1 MLISKSRYLSLFN
14 VFFFFSTKHFIIFGK
29 VADQGHRGL
38 ARTNARTSYC
48 TQTTRNTKA
57 STLTVT
63 LLINTT
69 ERIRRIVTAITV
81 APKEAW
87 VPFVFNL
94 LFLHRERFLS
104 QSTPCVPHCENQN
117 HYCHTDYQQHK
128 SCGSQTWYT
137 LFFSN
142 SYRFYTYIPD
152 TMILICHYVY
162 EVHFSFSW
170 ERILFLN
177 LHVSIWWCDANS
189 SSNWR

>member
-1 MLISKSRYLSLFN
+1 MY
-14 VFFFFSTKHFIIFGK
+14 FFFSTKYFIIFGK
-29 VADQGHRGL
+29 VADQGHSGL

-48 TQTTRNTKA
+48 TQTTRNTKT

-63 LLINTT
+63 PLINTI
-69 ERIRRIVTAITV
+69 ERIRRILFSILN
-81 APKEAW
+81 
-87 VPFVFNL
+87 NL
-94 LFLHRERFLS
+94 LFLHRKRFLS
-104 QSTPCVPHCENQN
+104 QATPCVPHCENQN

-152 TMILICHYVY
+152 TMIPICHCVY
-162 EVHFSFSW
+162 EVHFNFSW
-170 ERILFLN
+170 ERILFLS